1 MPRLI
6 GRETFGVLSLS
17 ALLVLRTVLSIY
29 ISEVNGSIV
38 KAIVDVKPI
47 KFIEQV
53 KLVYVDYY
61 SRYIFIPICCRQ

>member
-1 MPRLI
+1 MDFLQKLYKLLKVVVPKLA
-6 GRETFGVLSLS
+6 GRETLGIASLS

-38 KAIVDVKPI
+38 KAIVDLKPV

-53 KLVYVDYY
+53 FIFY
-61 SRYIFIPICCRQ
+61 S

>member
-1 MPRLI
+1 MDFLRKLYRLI
-6 GRETFGVLSLS
+6 KIVIPKLISRETLGIASLS

-38 KAIVDVKPI
+38 KAIVDIKPI

-53 KLVYVDYY
+53 SL
-61 SRYIFIPICCRQ
+61 INN